1 MTDGV
6 DLMNLKPLEYAMDRA
21 EFNEHVEASGATLV
35 RTEADG
41 REVYACCYVGRETL
55 MGTFCPAT
63 NSADLY
69 LV

>member
-1 MTDGV
+1 
-6 DLMNLKPLEYAMDRA
+6 MNLKPLEYAMDRA
-21 EFNEHVEASGATLV
+21 EFDLHVEATGAELV